1 MAPGAAPPFTPGG
14 VLARLGLVVLCA
26 ALGFAAVD
34 LVVAWLDRE
43 QVEVDDKLYLKDPA
57 LGFTNRPHFT
67 NPLSHLDRY
76 GLRNEEIPDDAPR
89 DELRILGL
97 GASQTYGAGGARQE
111 ETWSYALEAD
121 LNERSAAAG
130 GPHVRVLN
138 GGVMGYS
145 LLQSCRRGLALL
157 PQLDPDLV
165 LVFVDPGR
173 QSLLSRSGALRW
185 ERVGDD
191 YVPVDVL
198 AGVPAALRPAAA
210 WWHTLCNHSA
220 IYRRYRTLVTEP
232 GEVDTSSGKFVLS
245 RAPHSDDVEA
255 LLQRGLDEARALVEA
270 AAARGA
276 QVRFVIYPATEM
288 ASAKIW
294 TRFLQQQAGRG
305 APPAG
310 TPRTEPLQV
319 LAERLAAEG
328 AKCWSLDPIVSAFE
342 RQHDA
347 FIYPNDH
354 WRPAAH
360 AGVAQGLAK
369 LIEDEALL
377 EALATSRRGRPR

>member
-1 MAPGAAPPFTPGG
+1 
-14 VLARLGLVVLCA
+14 VLVRLGLVALYA
-26 ALGFAAVD
+26 ALGFLAVD
-34 LVVAWLDRE
+34 LGVAWLDRE
-43 QVEVDDKLYLKDPA
+43 QVEVDDKLYVKDPG
-57 LGFTNRPHFT
+57 LGFTNRPHFR

-76 GLRNEEIPDDAPR
+76 GLRNEEIPEDAPR

-97 GASQTYGAGGARQE
+97 GASQTYGAGGATQE
-111 ETWSYALEAD
+111 ETWSYALEAR
-121 LNERSAAAG
+121 LNEGRA

-157 PQLDPDLV
+157 PQVDPDLV

-185 ERVGDD
+185 ERVGEE

-198 AGVPAALRPAAA
+198 EGVPAALRPAAA
-210 WWHTLCNHSA
+210 WWHQLCNHSA

-232 GEVDTSSGKFVLS
+232 GEADTGYGKFVLS
-245 RAPHSDDVEA
+245 RAEHPADVEE
-255 LLQRGLDEARALVEA
+255 LMQRGLDEARALVEA
-270 AAARGA
+270 AAARGS
-276 QVRFVIYPATEM
+276 QVRFVLYPATEM
-288 ASAKIW
+288 TSAKAW

-310 TPRTEPLQV
+310 TPRTEPLEV
-319 LAERLAAEG
+319 LAERLQAEG
-328 AKCWSLDPIVSAFE
+328 GTCWSLDPIVNAFE

-354 WRPAAH
+354 WRPVAH
-360 AGVAQGLAK
+360 RAVAQGLER
-369 LIEDEALL
+369 LIEDEGLL
-377 EALATSRRGRPR
+377 DTLATARRERPR

>member
-1 MAPGAAPPFTPGG
+1 MA
-14 VLARLGLVVLCA
+14 LCA
-26 ALGFAAVD
+26 AVGFAAVD
-34 LVVAWLDRE
+34 LGVAWLDRE
-43 QVEVDDKLYLKDPA
+43 QQPADEGIYLRDPA

-97 GASQTYGAGGARQE
+97 GASQTYGAGGAAQE
-111 ETWSYALEAD
+111 ETWSYALEAR
-121 LNERSAAAG
+121 LNEGRAG
-130 GPHVRVLN
+130 PPVRVLN

-157 PQLDPDLV
+157 PQVDPDLV

-185 ERVGDD
+185 ERVGEH

-198 AGVPAALRPAAA
+198 EGVPTPLRPAKA
-210 WWHTLCNHSA
+210 WWHRLWNHSA
-220 IYRRYRTLVTEP
+220 IYRRARTLVTEP
-232 GEVDTSSGKFVLS
+232 GEADTGYGKFVLS
-245 RAPHSDDVEA
+245 RAAHPADVEV

-276 QVRFVIYPATEM
+276 QVRFVVYPATEM
-288 ASAKIW
+288 ASAKLW
-294 TRFLQQQAGRG
+294 TRFLRQQAGRG
-305 APPAG
+305 APPVG

-328 AKCWSLDPIVSAFE
+328 GTCWSLDPIVSAFE
-342 RQHDA
+342 QQHDA

-354 WRPAAH
+354 WRPVAH
-360 AGVAQGLAK
+360 TAVAQGLER

-377 EALATSRRGRPR
+377 DTLAAARRARPR

>member
-1 MAPGAAPPFTPGG
+1 MQ
-14 VLARLGLVVLCA
+14 LGLVVLYA
-26 ALGFAAVD
+26 ALGFLAVD
-34 LVVAWLDRE
+34 LGVGWLDRE

-76 GLRNEEIPDDAPR
+76 GLRNEEIPEDAPP
-89 DELRILGL
+89 DEVRILGL
-97 GASQTYGAGGARQE
+97 GASQTYGAGGAKQE
-111 ETWSYALEAD
+111 ETWSYALEAR
-121 LNERSAAAG
+121 L
-130 GPHVRVLN
+130 PHVRVLN

-145 LLQSCRRGLALL
+145 LLQSCRRGLSLL
-157 PQLDPDLV
+157 PQVDPDLV

-185 ERVGDD
+185 ERVGED

-210 WWHTLCNHSA
+210 WWHELCNHSA
-220 IYRRYRTLVTEP
+220 IYRRYRTLVTQP
-232 GEVDTSSGKFVLS
+232 GDVDTSYGKFVLS
-245 RAPHSDDVEA
+245 RAGHPADVEG
-255 LLQRGLDEARALVEA
+255 LLQRGFDEARALVEA
-270 AAARGA
+270 AAARGV
-276 QVRFVIYPATEM
+276 QVRFVVYPATEM

-310 TPRTEPLQV
+310 TPRTEPLEV
-319 LAERLAAEG
+319 LAERLQAVG
-328 AKCWSLDPIVSAFE
+328 GTCWSLDPIVSAFE
-342 RQHDA
+342 REHDV

-354 WRPAAH
+354 WRPVAH
-360 AGVAQGLAK
+360 AAVAQGLAE
-369 LIEDEALL
+369 LIEGEGLL
-377 EALATSRRGRPR
+377 DSLAAARRGRPR